1 MSVDKK
7 WDLLSERGVF
17 GAVVA
22 LCRLPYIEQ
31 QPFLHSAIFSR
42 SKRGNEAKSVWDL
55 ERTTS
60 YEIKMAANME
70 EELDDHKR
78 FLDLYEGESVLYQIL
93 CLHSLKNSLF
103 YNFKLLQS
111 FTACCRA
118 DQQFIYAGI

>member
-1 MSVDKK
+1 MFADKK
-7 WDLLSERGVF
+7 SDLLSERSVF

-31 QPFLHSAIFSR
+31 QPFLQSTNFSR
-42 SKRGNEAKSVWDL
+42 SKRGNKSKSVWDL
-55 ERTTS
+55 EASTS

-93 CLHSLKNSLF
+93 C
-103 YNFKLLQS
+103 
-111 FTACCRA
+111 
-118 DQQFIYAGI
+118 